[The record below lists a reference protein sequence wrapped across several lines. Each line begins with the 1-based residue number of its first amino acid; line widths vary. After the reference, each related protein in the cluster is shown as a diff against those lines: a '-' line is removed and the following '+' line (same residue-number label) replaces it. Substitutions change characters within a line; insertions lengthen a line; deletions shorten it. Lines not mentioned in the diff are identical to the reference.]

1 MDAQDEEISEATEAF
16 LEHAWEDDDD
26 FFEGGLED
34 GDESLSTQSPSD
46 AVLEEEEDVLPEGVP
61 PPSEEH
67 LEVLQNYFGHS
78 SFRPMQWKIIHAV
91 LQKQDNCVVMAT
103 GYGKSLCYQYPA
115 VYQRGVTVVVSPL
128 ISLMEDQVMGLQAL
142 NIPACF
148 LGSGQTNKS
157 EVYHNMF
164 DGVYRIV
171 YVTPEFIDACS
182 GILEDLMKKVGI
194 MLFAIDEAHCLS
206 QWGHDFRSSY
216 RKLGTIRKSFPTVPV
231 LAVTAT
237 ATQTVQK
244 DICSV
249 LKLRN
254 PVVTVT
260 SFDRPNLY
268 LEAKLKN
275 KSILEDILPLMVR
288 DARGNYSPDG
298 PTIIYC
304 PTKKITEEVVS
315 ELRAAGMECEMYHAG
330 MNKKERETAHH
341 KFSFDKVHV
350 IVATVAFGMGINKP
364 DVRRVIHYGAPGSP
378 ESYYQEIG
386 RAGRDGLPA
395 TCTVFYGPGDDR
407 LHRYFI
413 STLNS
418 EEFREHQYAML
429 RKMSKFLNQTT
440 CRRIAIISHFTA
452 KIDKTSPRKD
462 CCDNCTNNLLGGSSN
477 KKAPWLAAAL
487 DKEDKYDFT
496 SEAKKIFETVKRCS
510 NCGSTSLIYILR
522 GSKCQRVKPHWMKMP
537 TYGAGKDR
545 NEAFWKELIQMLVHN
560 EWLTESLVSCG
571 QQWGRGRGRGRGK
584 ADFMS
589 YSAIGLSQAGYDAL
603 KDPSVKICLAP
614 SAIMMDQLKHV
625 VKRSDLNQIT
635 ATTTTTSFRQ
645 IFNPRDFLFTSS
657 RMADTSASKPS
668 SASPKPPQIPGIA
681 TGLGSVRTD
690 VVQAHQNKEVKK
702 DEPPK
707 NGEDYDPEKEKLM
720 MELYKSLLELRNS
733 LADEINFMPYLVAT
747 NKTMLLLTQKR
758 PTTLS
763 SLRTIEGMSEAKIGK
778 FGRYFIGHIRSFC
791 QENKLSCQES
801 EVDEGGEGSMPDN
814 QDWSFQKT
822 SFGWR
827 FKRNSSNSTSIA
839 TSSGWLSKARP
850 EKDSCTV
857 KHPVSSYVSDSVKD
871 PSVETRDSSDENI
884 KKTLNSSRMEKNTE
898 ISSVSGNYLENQ
910 SENFTENKNR
920 KESEKKLAE
929 NKDNVKYTIPKLSE
943 AISTNDE
950 DFFDDLDNIDFSEE
964 LVAVVS
970 SSVEKNPQEAENI
983 QPSYPSSS
991 SGKTQISS
999 TLTYSQGSSTKSK
1012 EKRGIQYCD
1021 DSEPKK
1027 DKQEDSDAKYEN
1039 ILLNKKRELKGSHW
1053 IDARKMKKKLK
1064 SNKFFKV

>member
-315 ELRAAGMECEMYHAG
+315 ELRVAGMECEMYHAG

-625 VKRSDLNQIT
+625 VKRSDLNQST

-791 QENKLSCQES
+791 QENNLSCQES
-801 EVDEGGEGSMPDN
+801 EALGAALLTTGGRKIGKILRMKQRISPD
-814 QDWSFQKT
+814 
-822 SFGWR
+822 
-827 FKRNSSNSTSIA
+827 SIIYEIPCR
-839 TSSGWLSKARP
+839 GC
-850 EKDSCTV
+850 D
-857 KHPVSSYVSDSVKD
+857 SSYFGETSKGFGHKD
-871 PSVETRDSSDENI
+871 ERTPCRREAPLHIQRFGEPRAKVLHQGLD
-884 KKTLNSSRMEKNTE
+884 KKKRK
-898 ISSVSGNYLENQ
+898 VLEALYINM
-910 SENFTENKNR
+910 NKNLHKR
-920 KESEKKLAE
+920 SDDVVWADPAAALC
-929 NKDNVKYTIPKLSE
+929 TPKV
-943 AISTNDE
+943 TD
-950 DFFDDLDNIDFSEE
+950 
-964 LVAVVS
+964 
-970 SSVEKNPQEAENI
+970 
-983 QPSYPSSS
+983 
-991 SGKTQISS
+991 
-999 TLTYSQGSSTKSK
+999 
-1012 EKRGIQYCD
+1012 R
-1021 DSEPKK
+1021 
-1027 DKQEDSDAKYEN
+1027 
-1039 ILLNKKRELKGSHW
+1039 
-1053 IDARKMKKKLK
+1053 
-1064 SNKFFKV
+1064 